1 MMRRLL
7 VVALVAT
14 VLYGCGNQNSTNN
27 QDNNTTETAKTSMD
41 TANDNAVAASKI
53 VYINED
59 SLLTKY
65 EFAKR
70 IQKDLTTKGKE
81 IQADLASREQNFKNE
96 VASYQRT
103 AGTMTM
109 NVAKATEQRLAAKQR
124 NLQGYSQVRGKELA
138 DEQSKMMKKLREN
151 VESFLKRFCEKNG
164 YDLVLPQR
172 AVSTSVLYGNAKL
185 DVTDAVVTGL
195 NKEYADGKTGE
206 ITDDKKKSKDEDKKD
221 ESKKDSSESKK

>member
-14 VLYGCGNQNSTNN
+14 VLYGCGGNQNSNNN
-27 QDNNTTETAKTSMD
+27 QNNNTTETANTSVA
-41 TANDNAVAASKI
+41 TTNNAVAASKI

-70 IQKDLTTKGKE
+70 VQKELTTKGKE

-109 NVAKATEQRLAAKQR
+109 NDVKATEQRLAAKQR
-124 NLQGYSQVRGKELA
+124 NLQGYSQVRSKELA
-138 DEQSKMMKKLREN
+138 DQQSKMMKKLREN
-151 VESFLKRFCEKNG
+151 VEGFLKRFCEKNG

-172 AVSTSVLYGNAKL
+172 GISTSVLYGNAKL
-185 DVTDAVVTGL
+185 DVTDAVVKGL
-195 NKEYADGKTGE
+195 NEEYAAGKTG
-206 ITDDKKKSKDEDKKD
+206 DVKSDKKEDKKD
-221 ESKKDSSESKK
+221 DKKEDNKKDSSDSKK

>member
-14 VLYGCGNQNSTNN
+14 VLYGCGGNQNSNNN
-27 QDNNTTETAKTSMD
+27 QNNNTSETANASSAT
-41 TANDNAVAASKI
+41 TANSAVAASKI

-70 IQKDLTTKGKE
+70 VQKELTTKGKE

-109 NVAKATEQRLAAKQR
+109 NDVKATEQRLAAKQR
-124 NLQGYSQVRGKELA
+124 NLQGYSQIRGKELA
-138 DEQSKMMKKLREN
+138 DEQAKMMTKLREN
-151 VESFLKRFCEKNG
+151 VEGFLKRFCEKNG

-172 AVSTSVLYGNAKL
+172 GVSTSVLYGSSKL
-185 DVTDAVVTGL
+185 DVTDAVVKGL
-195 NKEYADGKTGE
+195 NKEYAEGKTGD
-206 ITDDKKKSKDEDKKD
+206 IGDDKKEEKKEDKKD
-221 ESKKDSSESKK
+221 ENKKDSSAKK